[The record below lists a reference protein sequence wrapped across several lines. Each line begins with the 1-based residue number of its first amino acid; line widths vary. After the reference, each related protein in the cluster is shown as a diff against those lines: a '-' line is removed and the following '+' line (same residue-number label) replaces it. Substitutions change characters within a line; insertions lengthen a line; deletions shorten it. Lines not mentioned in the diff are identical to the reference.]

1 MIEIT
6 INGESRSVPKGLT
19 VAELLVELELKD
31 SILLAE
37 INGEMVL
44 KDRFSEERIAS
55 GDILELI
62 RITGGG

>member
-6 INGESRSVPKGLT
+6 INGEKKSVKKGLT
-19 VAELLVELELKD
+19 VSALLKELGLTH

-37 INGEMVL
+37 INGEIVA
-44 KDRFSEERIAS
+44 KARFPEEHVEQ

>member
-1 MIEIT
+1 MIEVT
-6 INGESRSVPKGLT
+6 LNGEKRKIRKGLCVT
-19 VAELLVELELKD
+19 ELLEDLGLRD

-37 INGEMVL
+37 INGEMVH
-44 KDRFSEERIAS
+44 KDRFPEEPVEE

>member
-6 INGESRSVPKGLT
+6 INGEKRSVPQGLNI
-19 VAELLVELELKD
+19 AELVLELGLKD

-37 INGEMVL
+37 LNGEFIL
-44 KDRFSEERIAS
+44 KDRFPEES
-55 GDILELI
+55 VEQGDILELI

>member
-1 MIEIT
+1 MIEVT
-6 INGESRSVPKGLT
+6 INGQNRKIRKGLSVT
-19 VAELLVELELKD
+19 ELLLDLGLKD

-37 INGEMVL
+37 INGEMVH
-44 KDRFSEERIAS
+44 KDRFPEERVEE